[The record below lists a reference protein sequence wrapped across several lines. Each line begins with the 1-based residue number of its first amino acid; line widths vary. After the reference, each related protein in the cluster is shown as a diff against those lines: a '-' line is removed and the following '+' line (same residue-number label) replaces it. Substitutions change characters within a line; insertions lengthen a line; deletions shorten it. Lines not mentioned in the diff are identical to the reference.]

1 MLNRRI
7 LRIKVFKSLYAAVQ
21 TRTSSSPATL
31 QDALSHLKQS
41 NEAVRDL
48 YLFMLG
54 VVSPLTKVAA
64 DRLESAKGKAHPSEE
79 DLHPNTK
86 FADNALAVCLDE
98 NEAFQKE
105 FKKRK
110 YSWDQ
115 YDLVLKKVLNS
126 VVTKDWYQRYM
137 AASGRSLKEDCK
149 LFTRIFEEEFV
160 DLPELGDL
168 LEEMSIWWNDDLAYA
183 LTWCC
188 RTFSDLASGKDW
200 ELPFLYQSQML
211 SRKGAE
217 HIEDDEKFANKLLEF
232 AFTHFDAYSDRIAS
246 ITGGWEKDRLVLTD
260 ICLVVCA
267 LSECVCIPGIPLRVS
282 MNEYVEI
289 AKYYGSAKSSLFVN
303 GVLDRLVKQLQE
315 SGEIKK
321 K

>member
-168 LEEMSIWWNDDLAYA
+168 REEMSIWWNDDLAYA
-183 LTWCC
+183 LT
-188 RTFSDLASGKDW
+188 
-200 ELPFLYQSQML
+200 
-211 SRKGAE
+211 
-217 HIEDDEKFANKLLEF
+217 
-232 AFTHFDAYSDRIAS
+232 
-246 ITGGWEKDRLVLTD
+246 
-260 ICLVVCA
+260 
-267 LSECVCIPGIPLRVS
+267 
-282 MNEYVEI
+282 
-289 AKYYGSAKSSLFVN
+289 
-303 GVLDRLVKQLQE
+303 
-315 SGEIKK
+315 
-321 K
+321 

>member
-21 TRTSSSPATL
+21 TRSSSAPASL

-54 VVSPLTKVAA
+54 IVSPLTQVAA
-64 DRLESAKGKAHPSEE
+64 ERLESAKGKAHPSEE

-86 FADNALAVCLDE
+86 FADNALAVYLDE

-110 YSWDQ
+110 FSWDQ
-115 YDLVLKKVLNS
+115 YDLVLKKLLNS
-126 VVTKDWYQRYM
+126 VVTQEWYRRYM
-137 AASGRSLKEDCK
+137 AASERSLKEDCK
-149 LFTRIFEEEFV
+149 LFTRIFEEELV

-188 RTFSDLASGKDW
+188 RSFSDIAAGKEW
-200 ELPFLYQSQML
+200 ELPLLYQSQML

-217 HIEDDEKFANKLLEF
+217 NIEDDERFANKLLEF
-232 AFTHFDAYSDRIAS
+232 SFTHFDGYSDRIAS
-246 ITGGWEKDRLVLTD
+246 VTGGWEKDRLVLTD

-267 LSECVCIPGIPLRVS
+267 LSECACIPGIPLRVS

-303 GVLDRLVKQLQE
+303 GVLDRLVKEMQE

>member
-21 TRTSSSPATL
+21 TRSSSSPASL

-54 VVSPLTKVAA
+54 IVSPLTKLAA
-64 DRLESAKGKAHPSEE
+64 DRLESAKGKARPSDE

-86 FADNALAVCLDE
+86 FADNALARCLDE
-98 NEAFQKE
+98 NEAFRKE
-105 FKKRK
+105 FQKRK
-110 YSWDQ
+110 FSWDQ
-115 YDLVLKKVLNS
+115 YDLVLKKLLNG
-126 VVTKDWYQRYM
+126 VVTREWYQRYM
-137 AASGRSLKEDCK
+137 SSAERSLKEDCR
-149 LFTRIFEEEFV
+149 LFTRIFEEELV
-160 DLPELGDL
+160 DLPELADL

-188 RTFSDLASGKDW
+188 RTFSDLAAGKEW
-200 ELPFLYQSQML
+200 ELPLLYQSQML

-217 HIEDDEKFANKLLEF
+217 NVEDDEKFAGKLLGLS
-232 AFTHFDAYSDRIAS
+232 FTHFDDYSDRIAS
-246 ITGGWEKDRLVLTD
+246 VTGGWEKDRLVLTD

-267 LSECVCIPGIPLRVS
+267 LSECAGISGIPLRVS

-303 GVLDRLVKQLQE
+303 GVLDRLVKKMQE